1 MPTTGSEQRPIG
13 ANQQLDASAPRAQT
27 LDSGMASSQSN
38 AEEPGSEV
46 QDPLAHM
53 TEIDKFGLKGFS
65 YMMNN
70 FPDYTALVTGSD
82 VANLGFDLNS
92 SEYAFK
98 LSEAKPYLC
107 DSDFSPPSITCCL
120 TTNPLGIQSL
130 VIQYPNAIKSTT

>member
-13 ANQQLDASAPRAQT
+13 ANQQLEASAQRAQT
-27 LDSGMASSQSN
+27 LESGMASSQSN

-53 TEIDKFGLKGFS
+53 TEIDRFGLKGFS

-98 LSEAKPYLC
+98 LSEAKPY
-107 DSDFSPPSITCCL
+107 
-120 TTNPLGIQSL
+120 
-130 VIQYPNAIKSTT
+130 